1 MTDSVFVRL
10 LFSNDQNVFIQICI
24 KLMIF
29 LTYFWLIASDLNE
42 KYAYY
47 RLFCADKG
55 LARWDNI

>member
-29 LTYFWLIASDLNE
+29 LTYF
-42 KYAYY
+42 
-47 RLFCADKG
+47 
-55 LARWDNI
+55 